1 MTAAAAD
8 LDDDGWT
15 DIYVAS
21 DSTAAILYRNN
32 RDGTF
37 TDRALQSGTAF
48 SENGMRAGGHG
59 PRRWAT
65 TTATAASIC

>member
-8 LDDDGWT
+8 FDGDGWT
-15 DIYVAS
+15 DIYVAC

-37 TDRALQSGTAF
+37 TDVALASGVAL
-48 SENGMRAGGHG
+48 RRVRQRPGGHG
-59 PRRWAT
+59 PGRRRLRR
-65 TTATAASIC
+65 ATAASTS